1 MELRIYP
8 LIKSTFYILFIL
20 FCLGVILYVS
30 IVLPNFF
37 FNKIKYLRIPSNEPQ
52 TVCNISNF
60 SKPNV
65 NNHKNICLK
74 GRVKRNP
81 DNINYNELFIE
92 GNGKLKKKKGIIKNE
107 AEEEEKLIHHN
118 SLDDF
123 FERVKE
129 KKQFDGF
136 FNSKNKEIQND
147 VGKEISIMISE
158 SNNDIKSTHPH
169 EFQNYHKTLN
179 HEYIKSNDLL
189 TFEDTK
195 VDNAHRESS
204 FNNDK
209 IEIISKLEENNKKLE
224 KLIKYTIPTSH
235 QMKID
240 PPITDKIEIQQIIK
254 ELPIEEELNDS
265 QRMENKMKNS
275 DLFTQTPLTNIRRYT
290 NPKK

>member
-52 TVCNISNF
+52 TVCNISNL
-60 SKPNV
+60 SKPNI
-65 NNHKNICLK
+65 NNHTSICLK

-81 DNINYNELFIE
+81 NNINYNELFIE

-129 KKQFDGF
+129 KNQFEGF
-136 FNSKNKEIQND
+136 FNGKNKEIQND
-147 VGKEISIMISE
+147 VSKEISILISE
-158 SNNDIKSTHPH
+158 SNNLIKLTPPH

-179 HEYIKSNDLL
+179 QENIKSNDLL
-189 TFEDTK
+189 TFEDTN
-195 VDNAHRESS
+195 VDYAHRESS
-204 FNNDK
+204 LNNDK

-235 QMKID
+235 NMKID

-265 QRMENKMKNS
+265 HRMENKMKNS
-275 DLFTQTPLTNIRRYT
+275 DLFTQTPLTNIRRYI